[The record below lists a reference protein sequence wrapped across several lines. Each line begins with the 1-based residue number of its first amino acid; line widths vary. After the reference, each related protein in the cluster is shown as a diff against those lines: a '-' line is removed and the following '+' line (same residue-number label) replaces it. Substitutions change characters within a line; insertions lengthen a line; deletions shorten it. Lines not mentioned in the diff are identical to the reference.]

1 MLRIR
6 IAQLGFFFIFAA
18 VTKADATLILT
29 ANLANLQETSSVT
42 IPTTSEGA
50 LEFFNAAGDILNVPL
65 SWRMGTWSMG
75 KMIGDANERAATSLV
90 AHLPEPAA
98 VILLGIG
105 ILIVAF
111 FCRRGLRKR

>member
-6 IAQLGFFFIFAA
+6 MVQLAFFFIFAA
-18 VTKADATLILT
+18 VTKADATMILT
-29 ANLANLQETSSVT
+29 ASLANLQANSAVT
-42 IPTTSEGA
+42 IPTTTESA
-50 LEFFNAAGDILNVPL
+50 LEFFNAAGDIVNVPL
-65 SWRMGTWSMG
+65 SWRTGTWLS
-75 KMIGDANERAATSLV
+75 GDWNATERTV
-90 AHLPEPAA
+90 ALPVAQLPEPAA